1 MLFVPPAKMKA
12 ARPASPCV
20 KRRQHLADDRKRI
33 RRSLFNRLLSGAS
46 QANQQATAVLGIGV
60 RKALS

>member
-1 MLFVPPAKMKA
+1 MHFVPPATMKA
-12 ARPASPCV
+12 A
-20 KRRQHLADDRKRI
+20 HLADDRKRI

-46 QANQQATAVLGIGV
+46 QANHQATTVLGIGV